1 MHIGI
6 NRHIRNR
13 HKKNK
18 NFKPSSKVEVNN
30 WGKDRNVSESGS
42 RWTRRPTSIR
52 QRPGSGPAD
61 RLTQRQ
67 LHCGQQDC
75 RGPAREPRAG
85 LPPAAQHRGLLS
97 QAASLRLHPVFLF
110 GSEASRSHS
119 FFFFLDHLMF
129 LFSRN
134 ITLVVKEPTF
144 SLEYKENFGD
154 LSAKFRS
161 FLH

>member
-42 RWTRRPTSIR
+42 RWIRRPTSIR

-61 RLTQRQ
+61 RLTQTV
-67 LHCGQQDC
+67 
-75 RGPAREPRAG
+75 APRPAG
-85 LPPAAQHRGLLS
+85 LQGPCQRAKGRVTTRRPAPRPPVPGCLS
-97 QAASLRLHPVFLF
+97 QAPSSISVWLWSIKESQFC
-110 GSEASRSHS
+110 
-119 FFFFLDHLMF
+119 FFLAHLMF

>member
-1 MHIGI
+1 MQEKWHKNCAFLRMHIGI
-6 NRHIRNR
+6 DRHIRNR

-75 RGPAREPRAG
+75 RGPARQPRAG
-85 LPPAAQHRGLLS
+85 LPPAARHRGLLS
-97 QAASLRLHPVFLF
+97 QADSLRLHPVFLF

-119 FFFFLDHLMF
+119 FFFF
-129 LFSRN
+129 
-134 ITLVVKEPTF
+134 
-144 SLEYKENFGD
+144 
-154 LSAKFRS
+154 FRS
-161 FLH
+161 LNVLIFKKYNISCKRTHFFSGV